1 MSERETIAAIAT
13 PPGRGGIGI
22 VRVSGADTDKVARA
36 ILGRI
41 PRPRHATFSR
51 FKDSRGLVLDSGI
64 ALYYP
69 APNSFTGEDV
79 LELQGHGGM
88 VVMDMLLKQCLHN
101 GARMAR
107 PGEFTERAFHNGK
120 LDLAQAEAVADLI
133 NSSSE
138 QAARSAQR
146 SLQGEFS
153 RRVTALVEQLVSLR
167 AWVESA
173 IDFPD
178 EEIDFLS
185 DDRIEGELNAVLVS
199 IRELMTTAIQGR
211 LVNEGVVAV
220 LAGPPNA
227 GKSSLLNALVQTDR
241 AIVSDSPG
249 TTRDTIEVEIH
260 VDGMPVTLVD
270 TAGLRITG
278 DGVEGEGV
286 RRTHAALKDAD
297 HVLYVVDD
305 SLPPVK
311 NEAIGLGRE
320 MLYSFVVN
328 KIDLSHRPSGDFEYQ
343 GRKAIAISA
352 TGGQGLPEL
361 REHLKDVAG
370 YQAVDSPGFIART
383 RHLNAIQR
391 ALDHVIAG
399 REQLVKAKAGELL
412 AEELR
417 LAQLSLAEITGVFTS
432 DQLLGR
438 IFASFC
444 IGK

>member
-13 PPGRGGIGI
+13 PTGRGGIGI
-22 VRVSGADTDKVARA
+22 IRVSGADTDRVARA

-41 PRPRHATFSR
+41 PRPRLATFSH
-51 FKDSRGLVLDSGI
+51 FKDPGGQILDSGI
-64 ALYYP
+64 ALYFP
-69 APNSFTGEDV
+69 APNSFTGENV

-88 VVMDMLLKQCLHN
+88 VVMDLLLKQCLCS
-101 GARMAR
+101 GARLAR

-120 LDLAQAEAVADLI
+120 IDLAQAEAVADLI

-153 RRVTALVEQLVSLR
+153 RQVFMLVEQLISLR
-167 AWVESA
+167 VLVESA
-173 IDFPD
+173 IDFPE

-185 DDRIEGELNAVLVS
+185 DDRIESDLNRVLVS
-199 IRELMTTAIQGR
+199 IRGLMTSAVQGR
-211 LVNEGVVAV
+211 LVNEGMVVV
-220 LAGPPNA
+220 LAGLPNA

-241 AIVSDSPG
+241 AIVSDRPG
-249 TTRDTIEVEIH
+249 TTRDTIDVEIH
-260 VDGMPVTLVD
+260 IDGMPVTLVD
-270 TAGLRITG
+270 TAGLRIAG

-297 HVLYVVDD
+297 HMLYVVDD
-305 SLPPVK
+305 TLSTVGK
-311 NEAIGLGRE
+311 EAINPERE
-320 MLYSFVVN
+320 ISYSYAVN
-328 KIDLSHRPSGDFEYQ
+328 KIDLSHRPRGRCEYQ
-343 GRKAIAISA
+343 GCKAVAISA
-352 TGGQGLPEL
+352 TDGQGMHEL

-370 YQAVDSPGFIART
+370 YQTVEGPGFIART
-383 RHLNAIQR
+383 RHLDAIQR
-391 ALDHVIAG
+391 ALDHVIEG
-399 REQLVKAKAGELL
+399 REQLVNAKAGELL

-417 LAQLSLAEITGVFTS
+417 LAQRSLSEITGGFTS
-432 DQLLGR
+432 EQLLGR

>member
-1 MSERETIAAIAT
+1 MSERETITAIAT

-41 PRPRHATFSR
+41 PRPRRATFSN
-51 FKDSRGLVLDSGI
+51 FKDAAGQVLDSGI

-101 GARMAR
+101 GARLAR

-138 QAARSAQR
+138 QAVRSAQR

-185 DDRIEGELNAVLVS
+185 DERIEGELNEVLVS
-199 IRELMTTAIQGR
+199 IRQLLTSAIQGR
-211 LVNEGVVAV
+211 LVNEGMVVV

-227 GKSSLLNALVQTDR
+227 GKSSLLNALVRTDR
-241 AIVSDSPG
+241 AIVSDIPG
-249 TTRDTIEVEIH
+249 TTRDTIEIEIH
-260 VDGMPVTLVD
+260 IDGMPVTLVD
-270 TAGLRITG
+270 TAGLRVTG
-278 DGVEGEGV
+278 DGIEGEGV

-305 SLPPVK
+305 SLRPVES
-311 NEAIGLGRE
+311 EAISLERE
-320 MLYSFVVN
+320 VPYSFVVN
-328 KIDLSHRPSGDFEYQ
+328 KIDLSHRPRGKFEYL
-343 GRKAIAISA
+343 GRKAIAISGNRRPGAARTQRAPQGGRRLPGSRQPGVHRQEPSSGRHKAGARACDRGPRA
-352 TGGQGLPEL
+352 TGEGQSG
-361 REHLKDVAG
+361 RVVGGRVAARSAQPFG
-370 YQAVDSPGFIART
+370 NNRRFYQ
-383 RHLNAIQR
+383 
-391 ALDHVIAG
+391 
-399 REQLVKAKAGELL
+399 
-412 AEELR
+412 
-417 LAQLSLAEITGVFTS
+417 
-432 DQLLGR
+432 
-438 IFASFC
+438 
-444 IGK
+444 